1 MGHVQELKAIE
12 QASQRTA
19 KAVLGYQ
26 NRTEQVNRK
35 IKAVGV
41 ITKSVNDRLTT
52 IANVDEREFE
62 ALSAVIDG
70 QVNLSKQATALDTQ
84 WHEMI
89 ELQRSELEQLQRINA
104 SLKTPHQNK
113 VEAIEALHGAAE
125 EKHLSY
131 MGTLTSVEEQLAS
144 ISVQISTLDT
154 SELISQ
160 IAEAV
165 ESLRTHLEDERKEQ
179 EELEAQLNTRMN
191 ALRSVSKML
200 LASVGNY
207 TNVIQTV
214 EAKVNYLASLI
225 EVLDEK
231 VSRLT
236 PLSDGMSESDIIDM
250 FSALSHSIEDPVEE
264 PVEDIEEP
272 IEDIEDTEEDVVEE
286 DIEDVVE
293 DAVEEDTVEE
303 EIKDTD
309 DTTKDVD
316 ETVDKASDDK
326 EIVSVVPPRSNRHTP
341 KTKKTPKWKFWAK

>member
-1 MGHVQELKAIE
+1 MGYVQELKVIE

-26 NRTEQVNRK
+26 NRTEQINRK
-35 IKAVGV
+35 VNAVGV
-41 ITKSVNDRLTT
+41 ITKSINDRLTT

-62 ALSAVIDG
+62 TLSAVIDG
-70 QVNLSKQATALDTQ
+70 QVNLSKQAAALDTQ

-113 VEAIEALHGAAE
+113 VEAIEALRDAADE
-125 EKHLSY
+125 NHLSY
-131 MGTLTSVEEQLAS
+131 MGTLTSAEEQLAS
-144 ISVQISTLDT
+144 ISAQISTLDT

-160 IAEAV
+160 IDERV
-165 ESLRTHLEDERKEQ
+165 ESLRTHLEGERKEQ

-214 EAKVNYLASLI
+214 EAKVNYLVNLI

-250 FSALSHSIEDPVEE
+250 FSALSHSIEDSVEDLVE
-264 PVEDIEEP
+264 DIEDIEDIEEP
-272 IEDIEDTEEDVVEE
+272 VEDIEDTEED
-286 DIEDVVE
+286 
-293 DAVEEDTVEE
+293 TVEE
-303 EIKDTD
+303 EITDTEEDTVTD
-309 DTTKDVD
+309 DTTKDAG